1 MTEHTAVKTRFDAD
15 NGVATFTLAMAGRAN
30 KINAAFG
37 EGFLAAV
44 DWAEAQD
51 GLKGIILETAHR
63 DFCVGADL
71 DMLFGER
78 DPARIFE
85 ACSGLSG
92 LFRRLETLGVPVVA
106 ELTGSALGGGY
117 ELALACHRRIA
128 LNEARIQVGL
138 PEVALGVIPGAGGT
152 QRLPRMIGIQKAL
165 EQILAGAM
173 VRAPKALKLGMVD
186 ELVED
191 KDAMR
196 EAALAWIAANPRAK
210 QPWDE
215 KSFKWPGP
223 APDSED
229 AINLFVGA
237 YAMLFKKTAGAIP
250 SPEVALKTV
259 RQGSFLTMDRALEL
273 EAREFAAIAVS
284 PGAKDMIRT
293 FWYHR
298 TAAERCE
305 GLPTTESMNISKVG
319 VLGAGMMGAG
329 LAYVSAAKGL
339 EVVVKDISQE
349 ALDGGQAHCKAE
361 AAKKRH
367 LSQEARDTILNRI
380 TWTLDLA
387 PLEGCDLVIEAVV
400 ENDKVKAVVTREVEP
415 LLAEGGIFASNTSAI
430 PITHLAQASEQR
442 ERFIGLHF
450 FSPVEK
456 MPLLEIIMGE
466 ATNDET
472 LARCLAFGR
481 LIGKTPIVVNDGYGF
496 YTSRV
501 FGSYLM
507 EAVQLVAEG
516 HDPVLVEWAARER
529 GMVVPPLKVFDEV
542 TLTLG
547 RKGLTQR
554 EAYLGESVDGP
565 GIDLLK
571 AMVDDHDRG
580 GKAAGGGFY
589 DYEGK
594 KRTIWPGLKA
604 LVSPT
609 PEVTGTPLIGDRLMY
624 AQIAEVGRVLDDGIL
639 RKNRDAEVG
648 AIFGIGFAPG
658 SGGPLAWM
666 DRRGLDTVV
675 ADLRRLAE
683 AYGERFE
690 PAQTLVTMADRGQ
703 RFFDK

>member
-1 MTEHTAVKTRFDAD
+1 MSEQKAVQTQFDSETK
-15 NGVATFTLAMAGRAN
+15 VATLTLAMSGRAN
-30 KINAAFG
+30 KINADFG
-37 EGFLAAV
+37 EGLSAAL
-44 DWAEAQD
+44 DWAEAQE
-51 GLKGIILETAHR
+51 GLAGIIIESAHR

-71 DMLFGER
+71 DMLFNEN
-78 DPARIFE
+78 DPQRVFD
-85 ACSGLSG
+85 ACQGLSG

-106 ELTGSALGGGY
+106 ALSGSALGGGY

-152 QRLPRMIGIQKAL
+152 QRLPRLVGIQKAL

-173 VRAPKALKLGMVD
+173 VRTPKALKFGMID
-186 ELVED
+186 ELVDDPE
-191 KDAMR
+191 ALR
-196 EAALAWIAANPRAK
+196 QAALAWIAENPRAK
-210 QPWDE
+210 QPWDN
-215 KSFKWPGP
+215 KGFVWPGP
-223 APDSED
+223 APNSDE
-229 AINLFVGA
+229 AMNLFVGA
-237 YAMLFKKTAGAIP
+237 YAMLYKKTAGAIP

-273 EAREFAAIAVS
+273 EARAFAAIAVS
-284 PGAKDMIRT
+284 PAAKDMIRT

-305 GLPTTESMNISKVG
+305 GLPKTESMNIEKVG

-339 EVVVKDISQE
+339 KVVVKDIAQA
-349 ALDGGQAHCKAE
+349 ALEGGIAHCKAE

-367 LSQEARDTILNRI
+367 LSQEARDEILDRI
-380 TWTLDLA
+380 TWTLELA

-400 ENDKVKAVVTREVEP
+400 ENDKVKAIVTKEVEP
-415 LLAEGGIFASNTSAI
+415 LLADGGIFASNTSAI
-430 PITHLAQASEQR
+430 PITHLAKASENK

-456 MPLLEIIMGE
+456 MPLLEVIMGE
-466 ATNDET
+466 DTNDET

-481 LIGKTPIVVNDGYGF
+481 LIGKTPIVINDGYGF

-501 FGSYLM
+501 FGCYLM
-507 EAVQLVAEG
+507 EAVQMVAEG
-516 HDPVLVEWAARER
+516 HDPVLIEWVARER

-547 RKGLTQR
+547 RKGLVQR
-554 EAYLGESVDGP
+554 EAYLGEPVEGP

-571 AMVDDHDRG
+571 SMVDEHGRA
-580 GKAAGGGFY
+580 GKAGGGGFY

-594 KRTIWPGLKA
+594 KRRIWPGLKA
-604 LVSPT
+604 LITQT
-609 PEVTGTPLIGDRLMY
+609 PDETGSELIGDRLMY
-624 AQIAEVGRVLDDGIL
+624 AQIAEVGRVLDEGIL
-639 RKNRDAEVG
+639 RTHRDAEVG

-666 DRRGLDTVV
+666 DRRGLERVV
-675 ADLRRLAE
+675 TDLDRLKG
-683 AYGERFE
+683 AYGERFK
-690 PAQTLVTMADRGQ
+690 PAETLVSMAQKGE
-703 RFFDK
+703 RFFER

>member
-1 MTEHTAVKTRFDAD
+1 MSDTTAVETHFDSD
-15 NGVATFTLAMAGRAN
+15 NGVATLTLAMEGRAN
-30 KINAAFG
+30 KINQDFG
-37 EGFLAAV
+37 EGFLAAL
-44 DWAEAQD
+44 DWAEAQE
-51 GLKGIILETAHR
+51 GLKGIIVASAHR

-71 DMLFGER
+71 DMLFGET
-78 DPARIFE
+78 DPQRIFD
-85 ACSGLSG
+85 ACTGLSG

-106 ELTGSALGGGY
+106 ALTGSALGGGY

-128 LNEARIQVGL
+128 LNDARIQVGL
-138 PEVALGVIPGAGGT
+138 PEIALGVIPGAGGT
-152 QRLPRMIGIQKAL
+152 QRLPRLVGIQKAL

-173 VRAPKALKLGMVD
+173 VRAPKALKVGMVD
-186 ELVED
+186 ELVDD
-191 KDAMR
+191 KEALR

-215 KSFKWPGP
+215 KNFKWPGP
-223 APDSED
+223 APKSEE
-229 AINLFVGA
+229 AMNIFVGA
-237 YAMLFKKTAGAIP
+237 YAMLYKKTAGAIP

-259 RQGSFLTMDRALEL
+259 RQGSFLSIDSALEL
-273 EAREFAAIAVS
+273 EARNFAGIAIT

-305 GLPTTESMNISKVG
+305 GLPSTDDMNIAKVG

-329 LAYVSAAKGL
+329 LAFVSATKGL
-339 EVVVKDISQE
+339 EVVVKDISQD
-349 ALDGGQAHCKAE
+349 ALDGGIKHCKTE
-361 AAKKRH
+361 VAKKKH
-367 LSQEARDTILNRI
+367 LSQDARDEILARI

-400 ENDKVKAVVTREVEP
+400 ENDKVKAVVTKEVEP

-430 PITHLAQASEQR
+430 PITHLAKAAEHR

-466 ATNDET
+466 ETDDET
-472 LARCLAFGR
+472 LARSLAFGR

-501 FGSYLM
+501 FGCYLM
-507 EAVQLVAEG
+507 EAVQMVAEG
-516 HDPVLVEWAARER
+516 HDPVLIEWTARER

-554 EAYLGESVDGP
+554 EAYLGESVEGP

-571 AMVDDHDRG
+571 SMVDEHQRA
-580 GKAAGGGFY
+580 GKASGAGFY

-594 KRTIWPGLKA
+594 KRRIWPGLSA
-604 LVSPT
+604 LVAPT
-609 PEVTGTPLIGDRLMY
+609 PEVTGTELIGDRLMY
-624 AQIAEVGRVLDDGIL
+624 AQIAEVGRVLDEGIL
-639 RKNRDAEVG
+639 RSKRDAEVG

-666 DRRGLDTVV
+666 DRKGLSKVV
-675 ADLRRLAE
+675 ADLERLA
-683 AYGERFE
+683 ADHGERFK
-690 PAQTLVTMADRGQ
+690 PASTLVNMADKGE
-703 RFFDK
+703 RFFER

>member
-1 MTEHTAVKTRFDAD
+1 MTEHTAVQTRFDAD
-15 NGVATFTLAMAGRAN
+15 NGVATLTLAMSGRAN
-30 KINAAFG
+30 KINEEFG

-51 GLKGIILETAHR
+51 GLKGIILESAHR

-71 DMLFGER
+71 DMLFGET

-106 ELTGSALGGGY
+106 TLAGSALGGGY

-173 VRAPKALKLGMVD
+173 VRAPKALKLGMID

-210 QPWDE
+210 QPWDN
-215 KSFKWPGP
+215 KGFTWPGP
-223 APDSED
+223 APGSQD

-237 YAMLFKKTAGAIP
+237 YAMLYKKTAGAIP

-273 EAREFAAIAVS
+273 EARAFAAIAVS
-284 PGAKDMIRT
+284 GGAKDMIRT

-305 GLPTTESMNISKVG
+305 GLPTTDDMNIAKVG

-367 LSQEARDTILNRI
+367 LSQEARDEILGRI
-380 TWTLDLA
+380 TWTLDLG

-430 PITHLAQASEQR
+430 PITHLAKLQSTASASSAFTSSLR
-442 ERFIGLHF
+442 SR
-450 FSPVEK
+450 
-456 MPLLEIIMGE
+456 
-466 ATNDET
+466 
-472 LARCLAFGR
+472 RCRSLR
-481 LIGKTPIVVNDGYGF
+481 SSWVRPPT
-496 YTSRV
+496 TRRWRV
-501 FGSYLM
+501 
-507 EAVQLVAEG
+507 AWPLVA
-516 HDPVLVEWAARER
+516 
-529 GMVVPPLKVFDEV
+529 
-542 TLTLG
+542 
-547 RKGLTQR
+547 
-554 EAYLGESVDGP
+554 
-565 GIDLLK
+565 
-571 AMVDDHDRG
+571 
-580 GKAAGGGFY
+580 
-589 DYEGK
+589 
-594 KRTIWPGLKA
+594 
-604 LVSPT
+604 
-609 PEVTGTPLIGDRLMY
+609 
-624 AQIAEVGRVLDDGIL
+624 
-639 RKNRDAEVG
+639 
-648 AIFGIGFAPG
+648 
-658 SGGPLAWM
+658 
-666 DRRGLDTVV
+666 
-675 ADLRRLAE
+675 
-683 AYGERFE
+683 
-690 PAQTLVTMADRGQ
+690 
-703 RFFDK
+703 